1 MIKATNKDDL
11 CDRLEELQQQ
21 LVLCEKALAEYLE
34 TKRLFF
40 PRFYFVSSADLLDI
54 LSIGNQPKLVMKH
67 LTKLFDSIAKLELA
81 KNENNEISALGMYA
95 KDGEYVPFDIST
107 ESAMT
112 CVGPVEIWLNKVQ
125 LNMRASLRSYMGN
138 AVVTYEEKPRDSWLF
153 EYVTVLKVKKVLMV
167 FFSYPAQVSLCGTQI
182 WWTTEGYCYAYLL
195 LLELI
200 FFALQST

>member
-1 MIKATNKDDL
+1 MEDTQKVKFNSHSSQALDTNVIKATNKDDL

-67 LTKLFDSIAKLELA
+67 LTKLFDSIAKLELE

-95 KDGEYVPFDIST
+95 KDGEYVPFDTST

-112 CVGPVEIWLNKVQ
+112 CVTLVTAGLYLFIRF
-125 LNMRASLRSYMGN
+125 NM
-138 AVVTYEEKPRDSWLF
+138 LF
-153 EYVTVLKVKKVLMV
+153 FDRLDLWKFGSTK
-167 FFSYPAQVSLCGTQI
+167 FS
-182 WWTTEGYCYAYLL
+182 
-195 LLELI
+195 
-200 FFALQST
+200 